1 MLSSPDRDQAASPPG
16 SSATLLCRA
25 KVIIIIVNT
34 MLFII
39 TESSLAFGQLDL
51 GGFSDNFALLCAS
64 GAQLGREVTF
74 PDLHTHTTA
83 LYD

>member
-34 MLFII
+34 II
-39 TESSLAFGQLDL
+39 TEASLAFGQLDL